1 MHKIVLIDDDEN
13 IITSLEMVLKSSGFD
28 TNSYTDG
35 LIAIEKIRE
44 NCPDIILLD
53 IKMPRIDGLEVY
65 NKIRRFS
72 NVPIIF
78 LTSKDSEIDELI
90 GLRLGADDYVR
101 KPFSQKLLIERIKS
115 VLRRNSI
122 KPTNNTSETSDS
134 LKHLA
139 INNETMTCRWRGNKI
154 DLTVTEFSILKSLLS
169 RPGII
174 KSRDDLI
181 NESFKETLKKE
192 DRAIDSHI
200 KRIRK
205 KFLFFDS
212 DFDIIKTI
220 YGIGYKIK

>member
-1 MHKIVLIDDDEN
+1 MKKLLLLFYFL
-13 IITSLEMVLKSSGFD
+13 SLNLMANELPELG
-28 TNSYTDG
+28 SYTDN
-35 LIAIEKIRE
+35 IFSSADEDKISKQ
-44 NCPDIILLD
+44 ILYQ
-53 IKMPRIDGLEVY
+53 V
-65 NKIRRFS
+65 NK
-72 NVPIIF
+72 NPLVV
-78 LTSKDSEIDELI
+78 KDSEIDELI

-115 VLRRNSI
+115 ILRRNSI

>member
-115 VLRRNSI
+115 ILRRNSI

-154 DLTVTEFSILKSLLS
+154 DLTVTEFSILKSLL
-169 RPGII
+169 
-174 KSRDDLI
+174 
-181 NESFKETLKKE
+181 
-192 DRAIDSHI
+192 
-200 KRIRK
+200 
-205 KFLFFDS
+205 
-212 DFDIIKTI
+212 
-220 YGIGYKIK
+220 

>member
-13 IITSLEMVLKSSGFD
+13 IITSLEMVLQSSGFN
-28 TNSYTDG
+28 TNSYTNG
-35 LIAIEKIRE
+35 LVAIEKVRE
-44 NCPDIILLD
+44 KSPDIILLD

-78 LTSKDSEIDELI
+78 LTSKDSEVDELI

-115 VLRRNSI
+115 VLRRNAI
-122 KPTNNTSETSDS
+122 RPDDNTSQISDS
-134 LKHLA
+134 LKHLY
-139 INNETMTCRWRGNKI
+139 INHETMTCSWRGNNI

-181 NESFKETLKKE
+181 NEAFKETLKKE

-212 DFDIIKTI
+212 NFDIIKTI
-220 YGIGYKIK
+220 YGIGYKIE